1 MSDAEDR
8 EAFQFGSHS
17 VSQVDPMV
25 LRSSMILAAGD
36 RALWEEAEEAEAAVG
51 TEEGEGREELP
62 LEASEPAPS
71 ASKGR
76 TNRNARKNQAENQ
89 FGFQWIPPFRYKGRN
104 GLRYLVMRLSPLL
117 FLTFFSFWYTI
128 KRIIWNISLQIT
140 CIPAERE
147 FPVFKRKYEEG
158 VHI

>member
-25 LRSSMILAAGD
+25 LRSLMILAAGD

-76 TNRNARKNQAENQ
+76 TNRNARKIRQRISLDFN
-89 FGFQWIPPFRYKGRN
+89 GFPPFDTREGMAYG
-104 GLRYLVMRLSPLL
+104 
-117 FLTFFSFWYTI
+117 
-128 KRIIWNISLQIT
+128 IWS
-140 CIPAERE
+140 
-147 FPVFKRKYEEG
+147 
-158 VHI
+158 